1 MASKNQVSDSDGDS
15 DTTLPYGMDSETKIA
30 TGDQDVATP
39 TTSALLNNSVSTPT
53 YYYST

>member
-15 DTTLPYGMDSETKIA
+15 DTTLPYGMDSETEIA
-30 TGDQDVATP
+30 AGDQDVATP
-39 TTSALLNNSVSTPT
+39 TTSGLLNNSVSTPT